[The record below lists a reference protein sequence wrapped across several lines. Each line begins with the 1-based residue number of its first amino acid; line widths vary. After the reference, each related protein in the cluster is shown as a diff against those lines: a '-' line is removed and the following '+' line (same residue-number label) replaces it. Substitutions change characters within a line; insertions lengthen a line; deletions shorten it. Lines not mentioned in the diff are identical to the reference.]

1 MLPINHKHQVFLAVS
16 AGLVQMCWGYF
27 SPLQAQSGWVENQLS
42 WLYASGRRA
51 IRAGFRSES
60 VFGCCH
66 RTFEADRLPSSNGKE
81 MSPQHD
87 AATTMLH
94 SGDMSQVMICAC
106 LSPVMRLGV
115 QAKRFSFGFISPEN
129 VVSSG
134 LKMPRQAALS
144 ILA

>member
-1 MLPINHKHQVFLAVS
+1 
-16 AGLVQMCWGYF
+16 MCWGYF
-27 SPLQAQSGWVENQLS
+27 SLLQAQSGWVDNQFS
-42 WLYASGRRA
+42 WLFASGRCRA

-66 RTFEADRLPSSNGKE
+66 LTFEADRLPSSNAKE
-81 MSPQHD
+81 ISPQHD

-94 SGDMSQVMICAC
+94 SGDISQVMICAC

-115 QAKRFSFGFISPEN
+115 QAKRFSSGFIGPEK